1 MVGIAGT
8 TLMVGTVGDQP
19 THGMTHSTPILLGDI
34 RVLVVGDILIQ
45 GLVIVMADLTHLIA
59 FTRLIH
65 IMEVVGIATLGT
77 TDPPITFKSWTPV
90 VVQVQITTI
99 A

>member
-34 RVLVVGDILIQ
+34 RVLVVGAILIQ
-45 GLVIVMADLTHLIA
+45 ALVMADLTHLIA